1 MRLLQVPYYFV
12 KYSPR
17 FSAGT
22 TLLFS
27 MLAAQQ
33 NLKDAGYREKSL
45 LLDDK
50 DEDEDPS
57 KIEIEEGFLISASQ
71 RAL

>member
-1 MRLLQVPYYFV
+1 
-12 KYSPR
+12 
-17 FSAGT
+17 
-22 TLLFS
+22 

-57 KIEIEEGFLISASQ
+57 KIEIEAGFQNHAGQ
-71 RAL
+71 RALESANQNKVTV

>member
-1 MRLLQVPYYFV
+1 
-12 KYSPR
+12 
-17 FSAGT
+17 
-22 TLLFS
+22 

-57 KIEIEEGFLISASQ
+57 KIEIEASFQNRAGQ
-71 RAL
+71 RALESANQNKVTV

>member
-1 MRLLQVPYYFV
+1 
-12 KYSPR
+12 
-17 FSAGT
+17 
-22 TLLFS
+22 

-57 KIEIEEGFLISASQ
+57 KIEIEAGFQIDAQNMALSANQKTAS
-71 RAL
+71 L

>member
-1 MRLLQVPYYFV
+1 
-12 KYSPR
+12 
-17 FSAGT
+17 
-22 TLLFS
+22 

-57 KIEIEEGFLISASQ
+57 KIEIEAGFQNRAGQ
-71 RAL
+71 RALESANQNKVTV

>member
-1 MRLLQVPYYFV
+1 
-12 KYSPR
+12 
-17 FSAGT
+17 
-22 TLLFS
+22 

-50 DEDEDPS
+50 DEDEEGDRDQEPADNFKSLGPS
-57 KIEIEEGFLISASQ
+57 HPP
-71 RAL
+71 

>member
-1 MRLLQVPYYFV
+1 
-12 KYSPR
+12 
-17 FSAGT
+17 
-22 TLLFS
+22 

-57 KIEIEEGFLISASQ
+57 KIEIEEGFHNDAGLM
-71 RAL
+71 AL